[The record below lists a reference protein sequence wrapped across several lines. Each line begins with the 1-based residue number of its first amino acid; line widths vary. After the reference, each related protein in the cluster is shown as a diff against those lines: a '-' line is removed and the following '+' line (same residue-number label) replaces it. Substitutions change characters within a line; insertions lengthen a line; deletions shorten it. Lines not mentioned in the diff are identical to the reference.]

1 MINISLEEAKA
12 VQDLEE
18 QHRKLIK
25 VLGATHKYL
34 SSVVEHP
41 VFTYNKDAQQVATR
55 ALEVMAEELENE
67 TA

>member
-41 VFTYNKDAQQVATR
+41 VYTYHKDAQQVAKR
-55 ALEVMAEELENE
+55 ALEVMAEGVLD
-67 TA
+67 